1 MFLLNWTQ
9 SSLRTAMLAC
19 VSLPMIIA
27 IIFGSNMVWRD
38 WQDLTAARQISE
50 RSDFISALSQ
60 LVHNQQLERGATS
73 VFLSSRGTVFR
84 EELNAQRLK
93 TDAAMETFSATLAE
107 TNIHKGNGIQG
118 IVEAIVVG
126 LEGRRSHRALV
137 DAMDISLGE
146 ALGHYTASNGNA
158 LAVVKKISTNSGS
171 VKLGQLV
178 LALQSLMYAKE
189 FAGIERAV
197 GSGGFAAGEISIS
210 RGLRLKTLIA
220 RQESGLNR
228 FLDLATQQNLDAM
241 SDILGG
247 DGARELERL
256 RDVAFAA
263 IEGNGLQGVTADDF
277 FTASSERI
285 NGFKQLEDSMVA
297 QVTAIAG
304 EKVRIASWTVAIVCL
319 TLILA
324 FAGAS
329 ALTLYS
335 IRHMLRCVRKISDAG
350 DQLARGDM
358 DAKLPEN
365 TPSELGRIVWS
376 INFFRESVEKAQ
388 ERESELTAAR
398 EASES
403 QARADDEARA
413 ASEKARVE
421 ADAAKARQESQKLEA
436 YASEVARVADACARG
451 EFSERLNPDEVQGA
465 LSEVSSGLNRIGDS
479 VSLSLDELERALSH
493 LASGDMTYQMGG
505 EFSGIFAN
513 ISDAVS
519 TATARMST
527 TVERV
532 VASTETVTL
541 SASEL
546 AGTTNDIA
554 RRSETNALNLQETA
568 QSVKEISSAIAQA
581 SNAAQAARQ
590 DIGEATKNASKGSE
604 VAEATRSS
612 MAEIK
617 GASEEIA
624 NILEV
629 INSIAF
635 QTNLLALNAGVE
647 AARAG
652 EAGRG
657 FAVVAAEVRGLA
669 QRTSASSD
677 EINALIDRATKT
689 IVHGVDMVD
698 RMASSL
704 TDITSDMERLETQID
719 EIAGAFDETR
729 SAVGSVEGSTD
740 KLESSSAQV
749 AAMLE
754 EANAAVATLSDEAR
768 ELSVA
773 VGTFKLSPGSHSEDD
788 AKSAAA

>member
-1 MFLLNWTQ
+1 MFLLKWTQ
-9 SSLRTAMLAC
+9 KSLRMAMLAC

-27 IIFGSNMVWRD
+27 IVFGFNMALRD
-38 WQDLTAARQISE
+38 WQDLTAARLISD
-50 RSDFISALSQ
+50 RSDFISALSL

-73 VFLSSRGTVFR
+73 VYLSSGGTSFR
-84 EELNAQRLK
+84 EELNVQRLK
-93 TDAAMETFSATLAE
+93 TDGAMDYFYESLAG
-107 TNIHKGNGIQG
+107 TNIHKGNGIEA
-118 IVEAIVVG
+118 IVEAIVAN
-126 LEGRRSHRALV
+126 LDERSAHRAAV
-137 DAMDISLGE
+137 DAMEIPLGA
-146 ALGHYTASNGNA
+146 ALGHYTQSNSDA
-158 LAVVKKISTNSGS
+158 LAVVKKISANSGS
-171 VKLGQLV
+171 AELAQLV

-197 GSGGFAAGEISIS
+197 GSGGFAAGEMSIS
-210 RGLRLKTLIA
+210 RGLTLKTLIA

-228 FLDLATQQNLDAM
+228 FRDLSTAENYQAM
-241 SDILGG
+241 IEISETA
-247 DGARELERL
+247 GANELMGLREI
-256 RDVAFAA
+256 AFAA
-263 IEGNGLQGVTADDF
+263 IESGDLKGVTANDF

-285 NGFKQLEDSMVA
+285 NGFKQLEDNMVA
-297 QVTAIAG
+297 QVSEMARQKVLSAAWRVSVVFIAI
-304 EKVRIASWTVAIVCL
+304 L
-319 TLILA
+319 LA
-324 FAGAS
+324 FAS
-329 ALTLYS
+329 AALLTVYS
-335 IRHMLRCVRKISDAG
+335 IRNMLSSVREISDAG
-350 DQLARGDM
+350 DKLARGDK
-358 DAKLPEN
+358 DAELPQD

-388 ERESELTAAR
+388 TREAELTAAR
-398 EASES
+398 EASEA
-403 QARADDEARA
+403 QARADDEVRA
-413 ASEKARVE
+413 AREKERIE
-421 ADAAKARQESQKLEA
+421 ADAANARNESQKLEA

-451 EFSERLNPDEVQGA
+451 EFNERLNPDEVKGA

-479 VSLSLDELERALSH
+479 VSLSLDELQRALSH
-493 LASGDMTYQMGG
+493 LASGDMTYQMDG
-505 EFSGIFAN
+505 EFSGVFES
-513 ISDAVS
+513 ISQAVS
-519 TATARMST
+519 TATTRMST

-532 VASTETVTL
+532 VASTETVTS

-546 AGTTNDIA
+546 AGTTNEIA

-568 QSVKEISSAIAQA
+568 QSVKEISAAISQA
-581 SNAAQAARQ
+581 SNAAQAART
-590 DIGEATKNASKGSE
+590 DISEATKNASHGSE

-617 GASEEIA
+617 DASEEIA

-652 EAGRG
+652 DAGRG

-677 EINALIDRATKT
+677 EINKLIDRATKT

-698 RMASSL
+698 RMASAL
-704 TDITSDMERLETQID
+704 TDIASDMERLETQID

-740 KLESSSAQV
+740 KLQSSSAQV

-754 EANAAVATLSDEAR
+754 EASAAVVTLSDEAR
-768 ELSVA
+768 QLSVA
-773 VGTFKLSPGSHSEDD
+773 VGAFKLAPASQDKET
-788 AKSAAA
+788 KSAA

>member
-1 MFLLNWTQ
+1 MYILNWTQ
-9 SSLRTAMLAC
+9 SSLRTAMLTC
-19 VSLPMIIA
+19 VSLPTILALVFGLNIA
-27 IIFGSNMVWRD
+27 WRD
-38 WQDLTAARQISE
+38 WQDLSAARLIAD
-50 RSDFISALSQ
+50 RSDLISALSI

-73 VFLSSRGTVFR
+73 VFLSSNGTEFR
-84 EELNAQRLK
+84 DELNAQRLR
-93 TDAAMETFSATLAE
+93 TDTAMESFSVTLAG
-107 TNIHKGNGIQG
+107 TNVHKGNGIQK
-118 IVEAIVVG
+118 IVGNIVAG
-126 LEGRRSHRALV
+126 LDQRSAHRARV
-137 DAMDISLGE
+137 DAMEIPLGE
-146 ALGHYTASNGNA
+146 ALGHYTNINSDA
-158 LAVVKKISTNSGS
+158 LAVVKKISANSGTPE
-171 VKLGQLV
+171 LAQLV

-197 GSGGFAAGEISIS
+197 GSGGFAAGEMSID
-210 RGLRLKTLIA
+210 RGLTLKTLIA
-220 RQESGLNR
+220 RQQSGLDR
-228 FLDLATQQNLDAM
+228 FLDIATPKNLEAM
-241 SDILGG
+241 AEILDS
-247 DGARELERL
+247 DGARELTRL
-256 RDVAFAA
+256 REVAFGAVKGA
-263 IEGNGLQGVTADDF
+263 GLQGVTASDF
-277 FTASSERI
+277 FSASSERI
-285 NGFKQLEDSMVA
+285 NGFKALEDRMVV
-297 QVTAIAG
+297 QVYDIAHKKVLAASWSLVGVFVVLALAIAS
-304 EKVRIASWTVAIVCL
+304 AA
-319 TLILA
+319 
-324 FAGAS
+324 

-335 IRHMLRCVRKISDAG
+335 IRRMLRCVRQISDAG
-350 DQLARGDM
+350 DQLARGDK
-358 DAKLPEN
+358 DAKLPED
-365 TPSELGRIVWS
+365 TPRELGRIVWS

-388 ERESELTAAR
+388 EREAELTSAR
-398 EASES
+398 EASEAK
-403 QARADDEARA
+403 ARADQEAQA

-421 ADAAKARQESQKLEA
+421 AEAANAREESQKLEA
-436 YASEVARVADACARG
+436 YAGEVARVADACARG
-451 EFSERLNPDEVQGA
+451 EFNERLNPEEVQGA

-505 EFSGIFAN
+505 EFSGVFAN

-519 TATARMST
+519 TATVRMST

-532 VASTETVTL
+532 VASTETVTA
-541 SASEL
+541 SAAEL
-546 AGTTNDIA
+546 AGTTNEIA

-568 QSVKEISSAIAQA
+568 QSVKEISTAIGQA
-581 SNAAQAARQ
+581 SNAAQAARK
-590 DIGEATKNASKGSE
+590 DIGEATKNASHGSE
-604 VAEATRSS
+604 VAEATRLS

-617 GASEEIA
+617 DASEEIA

-652 EAGRG
+652 DAGRG

-704 TDITSDMERLETQID
+704 TDIASDMERLEAQID

-754 EANAAVATLSDEAR
+754 EASAAVVTLSDEAR
-768 ELSVA
+768 QLSVA
-773 VGTFKLSPGSHSEDD
+773 VGAFKLAPGAQAQDPD
-788 AKSAAA
+788 SAAA